1 MKSVNIHDAK
11 THFSSLLSEIEDS
24 NVSFVI
30 CRHGAPVADLVP
42 HKIKNRI
49 KPHPALSKIKLKYN
63 PIESA
68 SEEEW
73 PKNIR

>member
-1 MKSVNIHDAK
+1 
-11 THFSSLLSEIEDS
+11 
-24 NVSFVI
+24 VSFVI
-30 CRHGAPVADLVP
+30 CRNGAPVADLVP